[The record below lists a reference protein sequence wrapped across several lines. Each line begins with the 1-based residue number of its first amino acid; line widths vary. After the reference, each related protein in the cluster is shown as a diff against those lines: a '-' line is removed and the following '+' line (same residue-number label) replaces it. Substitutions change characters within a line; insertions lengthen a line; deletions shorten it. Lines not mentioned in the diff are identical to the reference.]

1 MSFIKIVPLGA
12 GQDVGRSCVL
22 VSLGGKNI
30 MFDCG
35 VHMGFQDLRKF
46 PDFTY
51 ICKNIKG
58 DGQAEIERYID
69 CIAITHFHLDHS
81 GGLPYLTEIVGYNG
95 PIFMTYPTK
104 AITPVLLNDLVKVV
118 GDKQMSE
125 TASFNV
131 TTTYPEMYSVD
142 DVKKCMKKVTAIQ
155 IHQTVHVEKDF
166 SITAYYAGHV
176 LGAAMF
182 LLRVGE
188 LSVLYTGDYNMTPD
202 RHLGAA
208 WVDKIYPDVL
218 ITEST
223 YATTIRDSKRAR
235 ESDFLKK
242 VHDCVSNGGK
252 VLIPSFA
259 LGRAQELCILLETY
273 WERMSLKIPVY
284 FSAGLT
290 SKANDYYKLF
300 INWTNQKLKQ
310 TFVKRLGFI

>member
-1 MSFIKIVPLGA
+1 MMIKIVPLGA

-22 VSLGGKNI
+22 VNIGDKTI

-35 VHMGFQDLRKF
+35 IHMGFQDLRKF

-51 ICKNIKG
+51 ICKNIQG
-58 DGQAEIERYID
+58 DGQAELERYID
-69 CIAITHFHLDHS
+69 CVVVTHFHLDHC
-81 GGLPYLTEIVGYNG
+81 GGLPYFTEIVGYNG
-95 PIFMTYPTK
+95 PIYMTYPTK
-104 AITPVLLNDLVKVV
+104 AIAPVLLNDFVKIAE
-118 GDKQMSE
+118 DRSLSMSE
-125 TASFNV
+125 INQTRTIS
-131 TTTYPEMYSVD
+131 TYPEMYRLE
-142 DVKKCMKKVTAIQ
+142 DVANCMKKVTGLQ
-155 IHQTVHVEKDF
+155 IHQTVYLDKDF
-166 SITAYYAGHV
+166 SVTPYYAGHV

-182 LLRVGE
+182 LVKVGE

-208 WVDKIYPDVL
+208 WIDKVRPDVL

-235 ESDFLKK
+235 ERDFLKK
-242 VHDCVSNGGK
+242 VHSCVASGGK

-273 WERMSLKIPVY
+273 WERMNLKIPVY

-290 SKANDYYKLF
+290 GKANHFYKLF

-310 TFVKRLGFI
+310 TFTKR